1 MRIALRLLSYLRP
14 HWAVA
19 TGAIACSLTSG
30 FLRLGPPEV
39 ARLIVDRVYVQ
50 HQRQLLLPLAAAL
63 IAVGVVRAALIVGEI
78 YLSEVTAQRWLY
90 DLRRRLYAHL
100 QRLPLS
106 FHGRWPTGQ
115 LMSRVSGDVDQ
126 LGRFLSFGAILLIGN
141 IIVFGFVATRC
152 FAANWRLTLVSLA
165 TVPPLG
171 LVAWQFGLRVQP
183 LYALVRQRVA
193 DLTMVMQENIAGARV
208 VRSYCRE
215 DFEVDKFD
223 HQARSILRGTLGF
236 AKLEAFGFRTMEML
250 VGLSLAAVLYF
261 GGLQVIYNPDMTLGE
276 LVQFWMLVGQLVW
289 PVQMSA
295 YCVSIYYQTQV
306 SGGRVFELLDA
317 QPDLVD
323 GERELARPEGR
334 VELEQVSFGYEG
346 ETTLDEVSLSV
357 APGMTV
363 ALLGAT
369 GSGKTT
375 LVNLLPRFYDPT
387 AGRVLLDGTD
397 LRTLRLH
404 SLRRHVG
411 MVLQETYLFSATLAE
426 NIGYGRPE
434 ASRAEIEAAAQA
446 AALGEFIASLPEGL
460 DTHIGERGMTLSGGQ
475 RQRVAIARTLLT
487 DPAVLILDDST
498 SSVDTETEARIQ
510 AALQELKRGR
520 TTFIIAQRL
529 SSVKTADLI
538 VVMREGRIAEQ
549 GTHAELLARG
559 GLYAEIYELQLAGQE
574 AGSEA
579 AEALPTQAAGHG
591 TPPS

>member
-1 MRIALRLLSYLRP
+1 MRIVLRLFSYLRP

-19 TGAIACSLTSG
+19 TVALVCSLTSG

-39 ARLIVDRVYVQ
+39 ARMFVDRVYAQ
-50 HQRQLLLPLAAAL
+50 HQRHLILPLVAAL
-63 IAVGVVRAALIVGEI
+63 IGIGIVRSVLLVGEI
-78 YLSEVTAQRWLY
+78 YYSEVAAQRWLY
-90 DLRRRLYAHL
+90 DLRRRVYAHL

-106 FHGRWPTGQ
+106 FHSRWPTGQ

-141 IIVFGFVATRC
+141 LIVFGFVAARC
-152 FAANWRLTLVSLA
+152 FVANWRLTLISLA
-165 TVPPLG
+165 TVPFLG
-171 LVAWQFGLRVQP
+171 LLAWQFGLRVQP

-208 VRSYCRE
+208 VRTYCRE
-215 DFEVDKFD
+215 DFETGKFD
-223 HQARSILRGTLGF
+223 QHAHSILGGTLGF
-236 AKLEAFGFRTMEML
+236 AKLEAVGFRAMELL

-261 GGLQVIYNPDMTLGE
+261 GGMQVITNPAMTLGE
-276 LVQFWMLVGQLVW
+276 LIQFWMLVGQLVW

-306 SGGRVFELLDA
+306 SGRRVFELLDA

-323 GERELARPEGR
+323 GTAELERPAGR
-334 VELEQVSFGYEG
+334 VELEEVSFGYEG
-346 ETTLDEVSLSV
+346 ETTLDGVSLTV
-357 APGMTV
+357 EPGMTV

-375 LVNLLPRFYDPT
+375 LVNLIPRFYDPT
-387 AGRVLLDGTD
+387 AGRVLLDGAD
-397 LRTLRLH
+397 LRTLRLDA
-404 SLRRHVG
+404 LRRHVG

-426 NIGYGRPE
+426 NIGYGRSD
-434 ASRAEIEAAAQA
+434 ASRDEIEAAARA
-446 AALGEFIASLPEGL
+446 AALGEFVASLPEGL
-460 DTHIGERGMTLSGGQ
+460 DTHVGERGVTLSGGQ
-475 RQRVAIARTLLT
+475 RQRVAIARTLLM

-538 VVMREGRIAEQ
+538 VVMQGGRIAEQ

-559 GLYAEIYELQLAGQE
+559 GLYADIHELQLAGQE
-574 AGSEA
+574 EPQPAGS
-579 AEALPTQAAGHG
+579 AGR
-591 TPPS
+591 